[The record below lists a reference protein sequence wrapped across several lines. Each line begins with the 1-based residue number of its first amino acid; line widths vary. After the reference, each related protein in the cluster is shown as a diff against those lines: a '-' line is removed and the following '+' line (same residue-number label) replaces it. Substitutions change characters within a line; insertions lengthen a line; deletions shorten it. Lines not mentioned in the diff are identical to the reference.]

1 MSDGC
6 VDKLKVLAEETRL
19 AVLELLME
27 RPMRVGELGERLGV
41 EQSLLSH
48 HLRVLRDADLVA
60 ARRDGKGVTYELA
73 EGVVGSRTD
82 NALHLGCCKLTFDSG
97 EGDA

>member
-1 MSDGC
+1 MPDGC

-60 ARRDGKGVTYELA
+60 AVRDGKGVVYQLA
-73 EGVVGSRTD
+73 DGVVGSRAD

-97 EGDA
+97 ERKP